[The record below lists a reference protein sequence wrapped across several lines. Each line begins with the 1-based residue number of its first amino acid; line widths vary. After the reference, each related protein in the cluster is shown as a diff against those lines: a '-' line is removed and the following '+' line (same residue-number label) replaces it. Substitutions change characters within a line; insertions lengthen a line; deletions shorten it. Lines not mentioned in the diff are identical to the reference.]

1 MSFLRA
7 KPSRK
12 ACASNDW
19 CLPSP
24 AMNKP
29 PGNFLWSSKK
39 ESAKKYALGHADLN
53 IFAVGLTQVRFLS
66 MVRAV
71 TVNWGSTSKS
81 LDTAIIALSISRNN
95 NNTALPQQPTATTSA
110 APCLPPL
117 ARYNLLPPPLLQST
131 AAAPPAF
138 AVVAALASFAH
149 WEPASRLQLQL
160 PVQDDLNRSRRERR
174 VEFLSEQLRGVPAP
188 RHLKINENDTT
199 PALQQPVEAQP

>member
-1 MSFLRA
+1 MRPLPA
-7 KPSRK
+7 
-12 ACASNDW
+12 AS
-19 CLPSP
+19 
-24 AMNKP
+24 
-29 PGNFLWSSKK
+29 
-39 ESAKKYALGHADLN
+39 SALQLA
-53 IFAVGLTQVRFLS
+53 
-66 MVRAV
+66 
-71 TVNWGSTSKS
+71 
-81 LDTAIIALSISRNN
+81 
-95 NNTALPQQPTATTSA
+95 ATTA
-110 APCLPPL
+110 VAV
-117 ARYNLLPPPLLQST
+117 T

>member
-110 APCLPPL
+110 APRLPPL
-117 ARYNLLPPPLLQST
+117 ARYNLLPAPLLQS
-131 AAAPPAF
+131 
-138 AVVAALASFAH
+138 LLLL
-149 WEPASRLQLQL
+149 RLCLL
-160 PVQDDLNRSRRERR
+160 L
-174 VEFLSEQLRGVPAP
+174 LRLL
-188 RHLKINENDTT
+188 RHLLTGNRLPGCSCNFPSKMT
-199 PALQQPVEAQP
+199 